1 MMKKIT
7 LPPLLCNNFIYSC
20 RQFLFWTSKSQL
32 KATVYALVFT
42 SNLQI
47 HIVTCCIY
55 LRIHITSRIPYL
67 FHGFSDFVVYV
78 VTTLFFPKN
87 QRQCAKFSRN
97 VAILFLNSIPFSR
110 FLRLHCL
117 CIVTTLF
124 FPKNSDAMCQI
135 FDKRGYPI
143 SVVQAGHHRAQ
154 QINRQ

>member
-1 MMKKIT
+1 MNT
-7 LPPLLCNNFIYSC
+7 LCVDYDINL
-20 RQFLFWTSKSQL
+20 KSIAWIGYDE
-32 KATVYALVFT
+32 KNYFT
-42 SNLQI
+42 STSLQQFHLQLPSIPFLDIKISIKGNSLCTSVYFNLQI

-117 CIVTTLF
+117 C
-124 FPKNSDAMCQI
+124 SD
-135 FDKRGYPI
+135 D
-143 SVVQAGHHRAQ
+143 SVFSEKF
-154 QINRQ
+154 